1 MKTLVTLVQQNRY
14 FYVPFLLWLIAG
26 GALLFLFTKD
36 DLFLTVN
43 GANHPVADVFVT
55 ATTYL
60 GDGIVFGLM
69 LLVLL
74 IMRRWK
80 LFFMGA
86 GTLLIV
92 TLIVQ
97 GIKHAVNEPR
107 PIVYFGAEPEICHI
121 VQWVKV
127 HGGLSFPS
135 GHTSTAFAM
144 FCFLSLVS
152 GNKKAG
158 LLMFVLGI
166 LTAHSRLYLSQ
177 HFFADVYVGSII
189 GTFVSSLI
197 FWMFGYRGRQTPGQA
212 CTHNTMTMPQP
223 A

>member
-14 FYVPFLLWLIAG
+14 FYVPFLLWLIIG
-26 GALLFLFTKD
+26 GALLSLFTKD

-43 GANHPVADVFVT
+43 GAHHPVMDVLVT
-55 ATTYL
+55 GTTYL
-60 GDGIVFGLM
+60 GDGITFGVM

-74 IMRRWK
+74 IMRRWR

-86 GTLLIV
+86 GALLMV

-107 PIVYFGAEPEICHI
+107 PIVYFGEESDVCHV
-121 VQWVKV
+121 VQWVRV

-135 GHTSTAFAM
+135 GHTSTAFSM
-144 FCFLSLVS
+144 FCFLALVW
-152 GNKKAG
+152 GNKKMG
-158 LLMFVLGI
+158 MLMFALGI
-166 LTAHSRLYLSQ
+166 ITAHSRLYLSQ

-189 GTFVSSLI
+189 GTMVSSFI
-197 FWMFGYRGRQTPGQA
+197 FWVFEYRKSQTPGQA
-212 CTHNTMTMPQP
+212 CAHGTIAVPQP

>member
-1 MKTLVTLVQQNRY
+1 MKTLVALVQQNRY
-14 FYVPFLLWLIAG
+14 FYVPFLLWLIIG
-26 GALLFLFTKD
+26 GALLSLFTKD
-36 DLFLTVN
+36 ELFLTVN
-43 GANHPVADVFVT
+43 GAHHPVLDVLVT
-55 ATTYL
+55 GTTYL
-60 GDGIVFGLM
+60 GDGITFGVM

-74 IMRRWK
+74 LLRKWK

-107 PIVYFGAEPEICHI
+107 PIVYFGDTEICHM

-135 GHTSTAFAM
+135 GHTSTAFGM
-144 FCFLSLVS
+144 FCFLALIWR
-152 GNKKAG
+152 NKKMGA
-158 LLMFVLGI
+158 LMFILGLI
-166 LTAHSRLYLSQ
+166 TAHSRLYLSQ

-189 GTFVSSLI
+189 GTLVSSLI
-197 FWMFGYRGRQTPGQA
+197 FWLFEYRRSQTTGQTNA
-212 CTHNTMTMPQP
+212 HDTIIAPQP

>member
-1 MKTLVTLVQQNRY
+1 MRQNRY
-14 FYVPFLLWLIAG
+14 FYVPFLLWLIIG
-26 GALLFLFTKD
+26 GALLSLFTKD

-43 GANHPVADVFVT
+43 GANHPVMDVLVT
-55 ATTYL
+55 GITYL
-60 GDGIVFGLM
+60 GDGITFGVM

-86 GTLLIV
+86 GALLMV

-107 PIVYFGAEPEICHI
+107 PIVYFGEESDVCHI
-121 VQWVKV
+121 VQWVRV

-135 GHTSTAFAM
+135 GHTSTAFSM
-144 FCFLSLVS
+144 FCFLALVWR
-152 GNKKAG
+152 NKKMG
-158 LLMFVLGI
+158 MLMFVLGI
-166 LTAHSRLYLSQ
+166 ITAHSRLYLSQ

-189 GTFVSSLI
+189 GTVVSSFI
-197 FWMFGYRGRQTPGQA
+197 FWVFEYRKSQTPGQA
-212 CTHNTMTMPQP
+212 CTHGTVAMPQP

>member
-1 MKTLVTLVQQNRY
+1 VQQNRY
-14 FYVPFLLWLIAG
+14 FYAPFLLWLIIG
-26 GALLFLFTKD
+26 GALLSLFTKD
-36 DLFLTVN
+36 DLFLAVN
-43 GANHPVADVFVT
+43 GAHNPVVDVLST
-55 ATTYL
+55 GITYL
-60 GDGIVFGLM
+60 GDGITFGLM

-74 IMRRWK
+74 ILRKWK
-80 LFFMGA
+80 LFLMAA
-86 GTLLIV
+86 GILLMV

-107 PIVYFGAEPEICHI
+107 PIVYFGEEQKVCHI

-144 FCFLSLVS
+144 FCFLALVW
-152 GNKKAG
+152 GNKKMG
-158 LLMFVLGI
+158 MLMFIFGI

-189 GTFVSSLI
+189 GTSVSSLV
-197 FWMFGYRGRQTPGQA
+197 FWLFEYRKSQTPGQA
-212 CTHNTMTMPQP
+212 CSHGGIVVPQP